1 MNLSKENIKKRFRN
15 WKTWVAVFSLL
26 GFILTK
32 FGVPEAKNFL
42 DELAPYVFV
51 LGMTLGIWTD
61 HETSS
66 EYDNKKGDV
75 E

>member
-1 MNLSKENIKKRFRN
+1 MNLSKENIKKRLRN

-32 FGVPEAKNFL
+32 FGMPGAKNFL

-51 LGMTLGIWTD
+51 FGMSLGILID

-66 EYDNKKGDV
+66 ASNNEKGDV
-75 E
+75 K

>member
-32 FGVPEAKNFL
+32 LGVPEAKNFL

-51 LGMTLGIWTD
+51 FGMSLGIWTD
-61 HETSS
+61 HEAN
-66 EYDNKKGDV
+66 EKGD
-75 E
+75 EQ

>member
-26 GFILTK
+26 GFLCTK
-32 FGVPEAKNFL
+32 FGLPEAKTFL
-42 DELAPYVFV
+42 DELAPYLLTV
-51 LGMTLGIWTD
+51 GIALGIWSD
-61 HETSS
+61 HEGN
-66 EYDNKKGDV
+66 EKGDV

>member
-1 MNLSKENIKKRFRN
+1 MSKDNIKKRFRN

-26 GFILTK
+26 GFLFTK
-32 FGVPEAKNFL
+32 FGVPEAKSFL
-42 DELAPYVFV
+42 DELAPYLLT
-51 LGMTLGIWTD
+51 LGITLGIWSD